1 MHALSSDATR
11 CTHGAM
17 RHSDSEVRLT
27 SFIET
32 LEAAPILPLIEA
44 DDTRTAIAIA
54 RALHAGGLSIVEVVQ
69 RTDRSLDCLAAI
81 ARHLP
86 ALVTGAGTVLSAA
99 QAEACLD
106 AGAKFIVSPGLDD
119 GIVEI
124 ARSRNV
130 DVVPGVMT
138 PTELQHAGNL
148 GLEVVKF
155 FPAAT
160 AGGTAALGALAAV
173 FRRIRFIPTG
183 GISAA
188 NLAAYLSLDC
198 VLACGGS
205 WMTPRDA
212 VARGDFARLTAAAA
226 EALLISKSARGVNEP

>member
-1 MHALSSDATR
+1 
-11 CTHGAM
+11 
-17 RHSDSEVRLT
+17 LT
-27 SFIET
+27 LLIET
-32 LEAAPILPLIEA
+32 LEATPILPLIEA

-54 RALHAGGLSIVEVVQ
+54 RALHAGGLSVVEVVQ
-69 RTDRSLDCLAAI
+69 RTDTSLECLGAISRS
-81 ARHLP
+81 LP
-86 ALVTGAGTVLSAA
+86 ALITGAGTVLSAV

-119 GIVEI
+119 GVVET
-124 ARSRNV
+124 ARFRGA

-138 PTELQHAGNL
+138 PTELQRASNL

-155 FPAAT
+155 FPAAA
-160 AGGTAALGALAAV
+160 AGGTAALRALAGV

-226 EALLISKSARGVNEP
+226 EALVISKSARGVSGP